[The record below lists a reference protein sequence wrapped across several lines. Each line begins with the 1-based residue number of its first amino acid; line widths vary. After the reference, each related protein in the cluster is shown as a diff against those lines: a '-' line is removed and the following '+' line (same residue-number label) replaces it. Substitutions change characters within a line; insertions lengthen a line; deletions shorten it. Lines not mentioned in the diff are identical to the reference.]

1 MPASPDAQLTVVV
14 RVRPMNEQEKTK
26 RYFQCVFPLDKKR
39 LLLVDPE
46 KYEKNILR
54 ANRQHERQFGFDAA
68 FGPNSSQEDVH
79 EATTAHLVE
88 SVVQGYNATIFA
100 YGATGSGKTFTMIG
114 TKEQPGLMSLLT
126 KSLYDKI
133 DLDEYTVQLSYLEVY
148 NEVIRD
154 LLNPS
159 AGILELMEDDRGNVR
174 VPGLSSVRAPNM
186 NRIMQILQEG
196 NMRRTQEATD
206 ANKTS
211 SRSHAL
217 LQINLMKNNRQHG
230 KMFLIDL
237 AGSERAS
244 NTNNTGQRLKEGA
257 AINRSLL
264 ALGNVINSLSSGN
277 KTRYVNYRDSK
288 LTRLLKD
295 SLGGNARTCMIAH
308 VTAASGHYEETYNTL
323 VYASRAK
330 NITTKPVLNRP
341 SSADAGYTEA
351 LREMR
356 KEVDRRSIHL
366 TNSMNQLSD
375 NGRRNGSERP
385 KNGVTSVTPSK
396 RVHIVDGNRGS
407 LFTQLK
413 EQYMALSD
421 KQKKLRQRL
430 MRANQ
435 EAYEVAMGRT
445 SKIAILMAWEKQKHI
460 EEKTAQSIERL
471 KADVAELEE
480 RADALAET
488 RRKTEK
494 SIRKNSELQKGLETR
509 LRGQALTKEQTE
521 LVDLIVRMSEIEA
534 EKISVRN
541 DLALHDIIMKKTD
554 NSMAK
559 LQRYENLAERL
570 IEGNVE
576 ESDRQQLEQEYR
588 IVKNQFHY
596 HLIPLK
602 NIASTVSWNTE
613 LLPSIPSSSSSKI
626 SSADFPLDKT
636 FVLNKKKQRDSVPM
650 LPSLQ
655 RYHSQDLETMSDD
668 VDLDSPTSHHLPPLN
683 AF

>member
-1 MPASPDAQLTVVV
+1 MQVVV
-14 RVRPMNEQEKTK
+14 RVRPMNEQEKTR

-68 FGPNSSQEDVH
+68 FGPNSTQEDVH
-79 EATTAHLVE
+79 EATTAHLIE

-126 KSLYDKI
+126 RSLYDKI
-133 DLDEYTVQLSYLEVY
+133 DEETDTVQLSYLEVY

-159 AGILELMEDDRGNVR
+159 AGILELMEDEKGNVR

-196 NMRRTQEATD
+196 NLRRTQEATE

-217 LQINLMKNNRQHG
+217 LQVNLLRNNRQHG
-230 KMFLIDL
+230 KLFLIDL

-330 NITTKPVLNRP
+330 NITTRPTQNRP
-341 SSADAGYTEA
+341 SSADAGYAEA

-356 KEVDRRSIHL
+356 KEVDRRSGAIS
-366 TNSMNQLSD
+366 NSMNQLSE
-375 NGRRNGSERP
+375 NNRRNGSDRL
-385 KNGVTSVTPSK
+385 KNGVISTTPK
-396 RVHIVDGNRGS
+396 KDGARGSS

-413 EQYMALSD
+413 EQYMTLSD

-435 EAYEVAMGRT
+435 ESYEVSMGRT

-471 KADVAELEE
+471 KADVSELEE
-480 RADALAET
+480 RAEALVDT

-494 SIRKNSELQKGLETR
+494 SIRKNTELMKGLENR
-509 LRGQALTKEQTE
+509 LRGQALSKEQTE

-559 LQRYENLAERL
+559 LHKYENLAERL

-576 ESDRQQLEQEYR
+576 ESDRLQLEQEYR

-602 NIASTVSWNTE
+602 NIQSTVSWNTE
-613 LLPSIPSSSSSKI
+613 LLPSIASPVSSKM
-626 SSADFPLDKT
+626 SSTDFPLDQT
-636 FVLNKKKQRDSVPM
+636 FVLNKKKKQRDSVPL
-650 LPSLQ
+650 LPTLQ
-655 RYHSQDLETMSDD
+655 RYHSQDLETMSD